1 MAKRNRKGQF
11 VKGGGG
17 GGRKRSRSHSTALA
31 HHTTSTRVVHVK
43 AAPRRRGRGGAAL
56 STSHLWGP
64 VLMGA
69 ALGFAKKQ
77 GWEIP
82 VLGELGEDATI
93 AVAGYAALKF
103 NVVPAGFRKHVVNAT
118 LAAAVLAAHEIGQT
132 GSIPGLKKKVSG
144 AAAGPQFNYEVK

>member
-31 HHTTSTRVVHVK
+31 RHTTSTRVVHVK
-43 AAPRRRGRGGAAL
+43 AAPRRRGRGGGGGG
-56 STSHLWGP
+56 TSHLWGP

-82 VLGELGEDATI
+82 VIGELGEDATI

-144 AAAGPQFNYEVK
+144 AGPQHNYEIK

>member
-17 GGRKRSRSHSTALA
+17 GGRKRARSHSTALA
-31 HHTTSTRVVHVK
+31 HHTTTRVVHVK
-43 AAPRRRGRGGAAL
+43 AAPRRSRGRAVAT
-56 STSHLWGP
+56 TSHIWGP
-64 VLMGA
+64 VLMSA

-82 VLGELGEDATI
+82 VIGELGEDATI

-144 AAAGPQFNYEVK
+144 AGPQHNYEIK

>member
-1 MAKRNRKGQF
+1 MAKGRNRKGQF
-11 VKGGGG
+11 TKGGGG
-17 GGRKRSRSHSTALA
+17 GGRKRRRHSTALA
-31 HHTTSTRVVHVK
+31 TTHSTRVVHVK

-82 VLGELGEDATI
+82 VIGELGEDATI

-144 AAAGPQFNYEVK
+144 AAGAGPQHNYEIK